1 MGQVVSSK
9 YFTPPVMGKEP
20 PTRILA
26 FKWGLNDTKK
36 GPFYLTPESAK
47 SIIDKF
53 NKDANPIVFDLEHLS
68 LVDEAPL
75 LNKRALAYG
84 PSLETDDVGI
94 WITNVTYTPEGY
106 ELVLSGKWG
115 FTSPVFI
122 PNLFK
127 EVTKLTKMAFT
138 NDPATRGARPLL
150 LSMGDV
156 MDQPM
161 SAMPMNNE
169 LISKVKPL
177 RDMQSQLGACMNTA
191 QEAMNTHVDGPIKQM
206 AMRMADSLP
215 EWITA
220 IGELLEQ
227 MDPEGLSKP
236 QKEVEMPMAMPMPMG
251 NKAQM
256 MSTEKLSAPESEAVP
271 APSVLADSGEMSA
284 LMATLKDMT
293 GEETLAKIQAKL
305 MALKHNLS
313 VTEEKLSESQVN
325 EKLYLI
331 DAAIAQGKIPPLEKE
346 KFVSLSM
353 DGLQTYL
360 SSAKSRKDSFA
371 ELSERQGRLDVVDAQ
386 SAGLTSLAERV
397 QKDVQMMFSRL
408 KS

>member
-36 GPFYLTPESAK
+36 GPFFLTPESAK

-150 LSMGDV
+150 LSMGDA
-156 MDQPM
+156 MDQSMTP
-161 SAMPMNNE
+161 MPMNNE
-169 LISKVKPL
+169 LMSKVKPL

-191 QEAMNTHVDGPIKQM
+191 QEAMNTHMDGPIKQM
-206 AMRMADSLP
+206 AMRMSESLP
-215 EWITA
+215 EWIMA

-227 MDPEGLSKP
+227 MDPEGLTKP
-236 QKEVEMPMAMPMPMG
+236 QKEVEMPMAMQMPMEK
-251 NKAQM
+251 KAEM
-256 MSTEKLSAPESEAVP
+256 MSSEKLSAPAE
-271 APSVLADSGEMSA
+271 SGEMSA

-293 GEETLAKIQAKL
+293 GEENLAKIQAKL
-305 MALKHNLS
+305 MAIKHNLS

-360 SSAKSRKDSFA
+360 SSAKSKKESFA
-371 ELSERQGRLDVVDAQ
+371 ALSEKQGKLDVVDAQ

-408 KS
+408 RS